1 MIKQMEEQRHNQG
14 SDLIVDFIISTVF
27 IINEVV
33 DFFMKWWTILLVTLG
48 LIPRLES
55 IESKGPLISF

>member
-14 SDLIVDFIISTVF
+14 NDLIVDFIISTVF

-33 DFFMKWWTILLVTLG
+33 DFFMKW
-48 LIPRLES
+48 
-55 IESKGPLISF
+55 